1 MLDLIY
7 NFFYRLSDLEAL
19 IRWGGYSALLGI
31 VFCET
36 GIMLGFFLPGD
47 SLLVTAGLF
56 AAKGDLNIVWL
67 NVGLTLA
74 AIIGDSV
81 GYWIGHKGGRKL
93 YARPDSRFFRRKH
106 LLAAKSFYDKHG
118 GKTIVLAR
126 FMPIVRTFAPVVAG
140 VAEMHYPRFVIYNVT
155 GGAAWVFSMTML
167 GFLLGKAIPGV
178 DRYIYLVI
186 AVVILLSLLPG
197 FVHYWKEHKRR

>member
-56 AAKGDLNIVWL
+56 AATGDLNIVWL

-81 GYWIGHKGGRKL
+81 GYWIGHKGGRRL

-140 VAEMHYPRFVIYNVT
+140 VAEMHYPSFVIYNVT

-167 GFLLGKAIPGV
+167 GFLLGKTIPGV